1 MLMGTEVSFQGDDTT
16 FLEIAVMDA
25 QYCQGAKLHGLVH
38 VIPVNRVLRV
48 SCMNEK

>member
-1 MLMGTEVSFQGDDTT
+1 MLMGTEVSFQGDDT
-16 FLEIAVMDA
+16 FLEIVVMDA
-25 QYCQGAKLHGLVH
+25 QYCQCAKLHGLVH